1 MKDEASMRIA
11 IVGCGYVAD
20 FYKATLSNYPDL
32 ELLGVFDRNPE
43 RAGQFAQYHQVYQ
56 YDHIDA
62 LLGDERVEMV
72 LNLTNP
78 RSHFE
83 ISRAALLA
91 GKHIY
96 SEKPLAMS
104 MDEAKELVRLSEERG
119 LYLSAA
125 PCNVLG
131 ESAQTLWKK
140 LREER
145 IGKVRLVYAE
155 VDDGMIFRSHFRKWI
170 SDSGAPWPYKD
181 EFEIGC
187 TMEHAGYCLT
197 WLAAFFGPAKSITS
211 FAACLVP
218 DKVPGEQLNRIGA
231 DFSVACIEY
240 HSGVVA
246 RVTCSLIAAHDHRF
260 RVIGDE
266 GVLETEDT
274 WNYGSPVYLRKDSS
288 PLRQRLSRHRFL
300 ARLAALVKKPIPL
313 VREPSFHHRSR
324 GGGFM
329 DFARGPAE
337 LAEAIKTGRPCR
349 LSARFALHV
358 AELVLAM
365 ESLKG
370 EGGRVLLQSTFD
382 PMEPMPW
389 AGDSAK

>member
-1 MKDEASMRIA
+1 MRIA

-20 FYKATLSNYPDL
+20 FYMATLANYPSL
-32 ELLGVFDRNPE
+32 ELVGAFDRNPL
-43 RAGQFAQYHQVYQ
+43 RADPFSQYHRIYK
-56 YDHIDA
+56 YNRIDD
-62 LLGDERVEMV
+62 LLADSRVELV

-83 ISRAALLA
+83 ISRASLLA
-91 GKHIY
+91 GKHVY
-96 SEKPLAMS
+96 SEKPLAMT
-104 MDEAKELVRLSEERG
+104 MDEARELVRIADERG

-131 ESAQTLWKK
+131 ESAQTLWKA
-140 LREER
+140 LRSGH
-145 IGKVRLVYAE
+145 IGQPRLVYAE
-155 VDDGMIFRSHFRKWI
+155 VDDGMIFKTHFRKWI

-187 TMEHAGYCLT
+187 TMEHAGYALT
-197 WLAAFFGPAKSITS
+197 WLCAFFGPAKSIQS

-218 DKVPGEQLNRIGA
+218 DKVPGEELNRISA
-231 DFSVACIEY
+231 DFSSACIEY

-274 WNYGSPVYLRKDSS
+274 WNYGSSVYIRRDSS
-288 PLRQRLSRHRFL
+288 PLHQRISRHRFL
-300 ARLAALVKKPIPL
+300 AKLSALVKQKVPL
-313 VREPSFHHRSR
+313 VRKPAFQHRSR

-337 LAEAIKTGRPCR
+337 LAQAVLEGRPCR
-349 LSARFALHV
+349 LSSRFALHV
-358 AELVLAM
+358 TELVLAM
-365 ESLKG
+365 EALQQS
-370 EGGRVLLQSTFD
+370 GGGQHQVQTSFD
-382 PMEPMPW
+382 PMPPMPW
-389 AGDSAK
+389 AMGQHQ